1 MKLGGAFKPIGPLEV
16 QQALEA
22 ARARGDDET
31 EVAIHKLHPGHPN
44 PDPSHPSPDSSPN
57 PHARPNP
64 HPHPHPHPHQV
75 AIRGEQYTVTL
86 QGTSLRQS
94 RKDNTGRWR

>member
-31 EVAIHKLHPGHPN
+31 EVAIHKLHPGHLN
-44 PDPSHPSPDSSPN
+44 PGHL
-57 PHARPNP
+57 RL
-64 HPHPHPHPHQV
+64 
-75 AIRGEQYTVTL
+75 T
-86 QGTSLRQS
+86 QGFRFNVVNWCWNLT
-94 RKDNTGRWR
+94 N